1 MKFMRLANIPLMLQK
16 INLYQKIL
24 TIFKLGPRS
33 LLTLLIYRIK
43 LKIFLNPIANKTV
56 QIELNDFFYDNSKPC
71 TNDYQMA
78 NLWLNNISMYGYNL
92 KGTNTSNPPLWHKDY
107 LLNEEYN
114 YQEYYWNKISLNKI
128 IDVKNIWELSRF
140 DWSIYFAQR
149 VVLGSKKDLSKL
161 NDWIKNWH
169 QNNQPYKGVN
179 WICAQESS
187 IRLLNLISTSIIL
200 NNHKKI
206 KHDLKQLLKI
216 HLDKIYHTIEYGI
229 AQNNNHGLI
238 EAVALLSGGIVLKH
252 NNSNGAKYSK
262 R

>member
-1 MKFMRLANIPLMLQK
+1 M
-16 INLYQKIL
+16 
-24 TIFKLGPRS
+24 
-33 LLTLLIYRIK
+33 
-43 LKIFLNPIANKTV
+43 NPIANKTV
-56 QIELNDFFYDNSKPC
+56 QIELNDFYDNSKPC
-71 TNDYQMA
+71 TKDYQMA

-169 QNNQPYKGVN
+169 QNNPVHK
-179 WICAQESS
+179 
-187 IRLLNLISTSIIL
+187 
-200 NNHKKI
+200 NH
-206 KHDLKQLLKI
+206 L
-216 HLDKIYHTIEYGI
+216 
-229 AQNNNHGLI
+229 
-238 EAVALLSGGIVLKH
+238 
-252 NNSNGAKYSK
+252 
-262 R
+262 